1 MKMTPPWSR
10 RRATQPASVTFCP
23 ASVVRNEPAARV
35 RSTNTPCQWPDET
48 TAKCRGGVTAGTL
61 AIVGTSI
68 ALIGPGAIGATVAA
82 YLHAAGHPVLLYG
95 HTPRE
100 SIEVRPDDLDP
111 IVLPGPV
118 CIDPDEVD
126 GPVDVV
132 FLAVKDTQNEQAGA
146 WLSRLCDERTVVCAL
161 QNGVEQVERVGR
173 FCPSS
178 TVVPAAVWIS
188 SEMQP
193 EGWVRVRTESR
204 LVLPDSEAA
213 TALAQLLRAAG
224 ITVDLEPDF
233 KTAAWRKL
241 LVNSVVGF
249 MVLTGRRAGIF
260 RRDDVAALAHR
271 YLAECL
277 AVGRAD
283 GANLGDGVIDEIVDL
298 LAHAPLDITT
308 SMLTDR
314 EANKPLEWDIRN
326 GIILRKAA
334 AHGLATPISEVVVP
348 LLAAASDGPG

>member
-1 MKMTPPWSR
+1 M
-10 RRATQPASVTFCP
+10 
-23 ASVVRNEPAARV
+23 
-35 RSTNTPCQWPDET
+35 
-48 TAKCRGGVTAGTL
+48 
-61 AIVGTSI
+61 VGTSI

-82 YLHAAGHPVLLYG
+82 YLHAAGHSVLLCG

-100 SIEVRPDDLDP
+100 SIEVRPDDHDP

-118 CIDPDEVD
+118 RTDPADVN

-132 FLAVKDTQNEQAGA
+132 FLAVKDTQNEHAGA
-146 WLSRLCDERTVVCAL
+146 WLARLCDENTVVCAL

-188 SEMQP
+188 SEIQP
-193 EGWVRVRTESR
+193 EGWVRVRTEAR
-204 LVLPDSEAA
+204 LVLPDFNAA
-213 TALAQLLRAAG
+213 AAVAELFG
-224 ITVDLEPDF
+224 GTRITVALDPDF
-233 KTAAWRKL
+233 PTATWRKL
-241 LVNSVVGF
+241 LMNAVVGF

-260 RRDDVAALAHR
+260 RREDVAVLGRR

-277 AVGRAD
+277 AVARAE
-283 GANLGDGVIDEIVDL
+283 GANLGDEVIDEIIGTL
-298 LAHAPLDITT
+298 GQAPPDVTT

-314 EANKPLEWDIRN
+314 EANRPLEWDIRN
-326 GIILRKAA
+326 GVIARKAA
-334 AHGLATPISEVVVP
+334 AHGLPTPISDVLVP

>member
-1 MKMTPPWSR
+1 M
-10 RRATQPASVTFCP
+10 
-23 ASVVRNEPAARV
+23 
-35 RSTNTPCQWPDET
+35 
-48 TAKCRGGVTAGTL
+48 
-61 AIVGTSI
+61 VGTSI
-68 ALIGPGAIGATVAA
+68 ALVGPGAIGATVAA
-82 YLHAAGHPVLLYG
+82 YLHAAGHPVLVCG

-100 SIEVRPDDLDP
+100 SIEVRPDDHDP

-118 CIDPDEVD
+118 HTDPAEVD

-132 FLAVKDTQNEQAGA
+132 FIAVKDTQNEQAGV
-146 WLSRLCDERTVVCAL
+146 WLARLCNERTVVCAL

-188 SEMQP
+188 SEIQP
-193 EGWVRVRTESR
+193 EGWVRVRTEPR
-204 LVLPDSEAA
+204 LVLPDTDAA
-213 TALAQLLRAAG
+213 AMLAELLRGAG
-224 ITVDLEPDF
+224 ITVELDPDF
-233 KTAAWRKL
+233 STAAWHKL
-241 LVNSVVGF
+241 LVNAVVAF

-260 RRDDVAALAHR
+260 RRDDVAALARR

-277 AVGRAD
+277 AVARAD

-298 LAHAPLDITT
+298 LAQAPPDITT

-326 GIILRKAA
+326 GVILRKAA
-334 AHGLATPISEVVVP
+334 AHGLATPISEVVAP

>member
-1 MKMTPPWSR
+1 
-10 RRATQPASVTFCP
+10 
-23 ASVVRNEPAARV
+23 
-35 RSTNTPCQWPDET
+35 
-48 TAKCRGGVTAGTL
+48 L

-82 YLHAAGHPVLLYG
+82 YLHAAGHPVLLCG

-100 SIEVRPDDLDP
+100 SIEVRPDDHDP

-118 CIDPDEVD
+118 RTDPAEVD
-126 GPVDVV
+126 GAVDVV
-132 FLAVKDTQNEQAGA
+132 FVAVKDTQNEQAGA
-146 WLSRLCDERTVVCAL
+146 WLARLCDENTVVCAL
-161 QNGVEQVERVGR
+161 QNGVEQVERVGQ

-188 SEMQP
+188 SEAQP

-204 LVLPDSEAA
+204 LVLPDTEVAA
-213 TALAQLLRAAG
+213 TLAEFFSGTGVTVQLELN
-224 ITVDLEPDF
+224 F
-233 KTAAWRKL
+233 STAAWRKL

-249 MVLTGRRAGIF
+249 MVLTGRRAGVF
-260 RRDDVAALAHR
+260 RRDDVAALARR
-271 YLAECL
+271 YLEECL
-277 AVGRAD
+277 AVARAD

-298 LAHAPLDITT
+298 LAQAPPDITT

-314 EANKPLEWDIRN
+314 NAKKPLEWDIRN
-326 GIILRKAA
+326 GVILCKAA